1 MAKRKNGR
9 PGRLDRRRSGAQ
21 RSYRDR
27 GYSEISL
34 SMLESKEGQLNAVF
48 ACYGSAAQHGQFF
61 EESVARLIVALNE
74 MSGSEGGAEE
84 MEKWT
89 LGRLL
94 KHFQEK
100 FVNEIDEWV
109 PEYLEEG
116 RKLRNFLIHD
126 YFLKRE
132 GKFGTRNGRM
142 AMLKELSDIERH
154 LKRGADLLNGLR
166 VAVGK
171 AMDGRTRKA
180 GEGGEVVFS
189 AELNVGKEEA

>member
-1 MAKRKNGR
+1 MAKRKNSR
-9 PGRLDRRRSGAQ
+9 PGRPDRRKSSAQ

-34 SMLESKEGQLNAVF
+34 SMLQSEEGQLNAVF

-61 EESVARLIVALNE
+61 EESVTRLIIALNE
-74 MSGSEGGAEE
+74 MSGSEGEAEK

-94 KHFQEK
+94 NHFQGK

-109 PEYLEEG
+109 PEHLEEG
-116 RKLRNFLIHD
+116 RRLRNLLIHD
-126 YFLKRE
+126 YFLKRD
-132 GKFGTRNGRM
+132 GKLSTRNGRM
-142 AMLKELSDIERH
+142 AVLKELLHIERH
-154 LKRGADLLNGLR
+154 LKRGADSLNGLR

-171 AMDGRTRKA
+171 AMDGRSRKA
-180 GEGGEVVFS
+180 SEGGEVVFS
-189 AELNVGKEEA
+189 VKLDVGNGEA